1 MPTCMHPR
9 NTYTQPSLTGRT
21 LEVAEG
27 GRGGGCD
34 RVSALSLRVVT
45 SERLVVD
52 FLSLSFLSH
61 CLPAWTEGPAGTLR
75 PARNEL
81 RLMASGKIVLGADV
95 RERVVG
101 TNTGVDGI
109 CRNPEAG
116 AKSVPDGGRIGFR
129 LPALS
134 VVASDRERL
143 VSRWFADLPIDGK
156 GVLRISPILRKGRIR
171 AFRREFFGAV
181 VAAAARVVGSD
192 AGVDGIA
199 GTQRPA
205 RNRRL
210 MVLESLALSSV
221 LRTDTSRTEALSLL
235 LEPHSRL
242 PKNLNVTG
250 ERL

>member
-1 MPTCMHPR
+1 M
-9 NTYTQPSLTGRT
+9 LT
-21 LEVAEG
+21 
-27 GRGGGCD
+27 
-34 RVSALSLRVVT
+34 
-45 SERLVVD
+45 

-81 RLMASGKIVLGADV
+81 RLMASGKVVLGAEV

-156 GVLRISPILRKGRIR
+156 GVLRISQILRKGRIR
-171 AFRREFFGAV
+171 AFRVLWRCRGGRCACS
-181 VAAAARVVGSD
+181 RK
-192 AGVDGIA
+192 
-199 GTQRPA
+199 
-205 RNRRL
+205 RR
-210 MVLESLALSSV
+210 
-221 LRTDTSRTEALSLL
+221 RR
-235 LEPHSRL
+235 R
-242 PKNLNVTG
+242 
-250 ERL
+250 